1 MTINLHELINTIIL
15 HELTNGIIL
24 HEIIGIISA
33 LTEVENGQIAADD
46 AAADRLALALAGA
59 AGAVAERGGGGVRD
73 EEELGGVGGGWDLL
87 LPSLRRRRTRPLV
100 ATPWRRVTW
109 LLVH

>member
-1 MTINLHELINTIIL
+1 MTIIL
-15 HELTNGIIL
+15 HELINGIIL
-24 HEIIGIISA
+24 HELINGIIVHEIIHIISG

-59 AGAVAERGGGGVRD
+59 AGAVAARRGEAGGA
-73 EEELGGVGGGWDLL
+73 GGDGEGCVADLL